1 MSPVHPRLSPRRTGG
16 PRCPTIRATHLGGT
30 HTMCRHWK
38 ASALAQWD
46 ICRARTAIRRSEPGG
61 TPENASCWFESCQP
75 FTICACSSEGRC
87 VGKSHLE
94 QARLATGSTA
104 KLALSFKTSTSHEN
118 RRSGIRSGGLLHERI
133 VVRGRI
139 APSAATIVEAGG
151 EQLRE
156 SSGRPR
162 GRPAPEAPRSPCT
175 GSRSR

>member
-1 MSPVHPRLSPRRTGG
+1 MSSTRSSRVTCRQSSFGKKSSDSESTSSRSISTPRFVSHKSHTTMRDMRRIVTRRT
-16 PRCPTIRATHLGGT
+16 
-30 HTMCRHWK
+30 
-38 ASALAQWD
+38 
-46 ICRARTAIRRSEPGG
+46 PGK
-61 TPENASCWFESCQP
+61 ASCWLESCRP

-104 KLALSFKTSTSHEN
+104 KLALSCRTSTGHEN
-118 RRSGIRSGGLLHERI
+118 RRSGIRSGGLLHELI

-151 EQLRE
+151 KQLCE
-156 SSGRPR
+156 SCERPR
-162 GRPAPEAPRSPCT
+162 CGHAPEAPRSPCT